1 MDADAIATLRAQ
13 AKSSGGSWIG
23 LQEVGDWFAGTVADP
38 SHQTIETEYG
48 ETEELIV
55 ESVTLNDVPQG
66 EGALTFRLSRSVL
79 RAELGSDSD
88 DAPGAGTKVYVVY
101 RGPRRGQSGRE
112 YHNYDIAKADADL
125 EAVQATA
132 KKKSTAKAA
141 KADDADIPF

>member
-1 MDADAIATLRAQ
+1 
-13 AKSSGGSWIG
+13 
-23 LQEVGDWFAGTVADP
+23 
-38 SHQTIETEYG
+38 
-48 ETEELIV
+48 
-55 ESVTLNDVPQG
+55 
-66 EGALTFRLSRSVL
+66 VL
-79 RAELGSDSD
+79 KAELGSDAD
-88 DAPGAGTKVYVVY
+88 KAPTPGTKVYVVY